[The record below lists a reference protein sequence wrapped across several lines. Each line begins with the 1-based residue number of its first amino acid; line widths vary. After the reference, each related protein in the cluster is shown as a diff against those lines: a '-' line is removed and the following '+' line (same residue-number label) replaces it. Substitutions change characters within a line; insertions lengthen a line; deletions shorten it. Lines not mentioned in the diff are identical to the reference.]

1 MAVTKG
7 GVQDIPGRHVH
18 YAFHP
23 GAAAAT
29 ATSSEIIFEA
39 MNRCRIK
46 RVAFIASATITG
58 QITDYFALDIV
69 NRGTDGTGSGTIAT
83 AITFSSAP
91 IVATAGDALEFTLS
105 TTDATITLA
114 AGSVLAVLRTKTG
127 NGLLMSSGLFVV
139 EYEPA

>member
-23 GAAAAT
+23 GSVAAT

-39 MNRCRIK
+39 MNRCRVK

-58 QITDYFALDIV
+58 QATDHFSLDII
-69 NRGTDGTGSGTIAT
+69 NRGTDGTGSGAIAT
-83 AITFSSAP
+83 QILFSTSGV
-91 IVATAGDALEFTLS
+91 VATAGDAKEFTLS
-105 TTDATITLA
+105 TTDATVTLA
-114 AGSVLAVLRTKTG
+114 AGDVLAVLRTKVG
-127 NGLLMSSGLFVV
+127 SGLIMSSGVFVV
-139 EYEPA
+139 EFEPA